1 MRFSKNGG
9 VGTPSELKQ
18 VSWTDTTGC
27 LLSTRSYR
35 DNNSYSTSKE

>member
-18 VSWTDTTGC
+18 VSWTGTAGC
-27 LLSTRSYR
+27 LLSTRTR
-35 DNNSYSTSKE
+35 CNFLYSMSKV